1 LTEDKVS
8 ANVEPPVPQENGLQT
23 LKESSTPQTIIS
35 ESPEVTS
42 IPKESNDAKLSD
54 KRISNRRKV
63 PKYTSDSKG

>member
-42 IPKESNDAKLSD
+42 IPKESTPEEPTILT
-54 KRISNRRKV
+54 
-63 PKYTSDSKG
+63 PDSLNIHF